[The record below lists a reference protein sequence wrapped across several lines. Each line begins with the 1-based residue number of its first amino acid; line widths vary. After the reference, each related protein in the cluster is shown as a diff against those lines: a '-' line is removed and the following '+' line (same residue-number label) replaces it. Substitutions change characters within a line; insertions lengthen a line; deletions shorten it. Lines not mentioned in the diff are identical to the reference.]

1 MLFEYVYTDKVIVEL
16 KIQMALT
23 ENLAFTGNDCV
34 QLKMTTVW
42 KSWVTGTFTKAWP
55 QIG

>member
-42 KSWVTGTFTKAWP
+42 KSWVTGTFTKA
-55 QIG
+55 